1 MTTAQTDASAD
12 TAGSQTDIQAG
23 DDTGVDTGVDVIVES
38 ALWDAVPEAEA
49 LARRAA
55 LAALPAGRPPGALC
69 VVLADDAAVQ
79 ALNARFRGRDAPT
92 NVLSFPA
99 VPSPVAHPGGA
110 TGPTP
115 LGDVVLA
122 FETVQAEAAR
132 DDKPFAHHL
141 MHLVV
146 HGVLHLLGHDH
157 MTDSD
162 ADLMEARERDILA
175 SLAVPDP
182 YAGRECA

>member
-12 TAGSQTDIQAG
+12 TAGSETDPQAG
-23 DDTGVDTGVDVIVES
+23 DHTGVDVIVES

-55 LAALPAGRPPGALC
+55 LAALPAGQPAGELC

-99 VPSPVAHPGGA
+99 VPSPVAHPDGA
-110 TGPTP
+110 TEPTP

-122 FETVQAEAAR
+122 FETVRAEAER

-157 MTDSD
+157 ITDSD